1 MQNVIPIQDTVLIT
15 GDVIAT
21 GVSYPDFLTQ
31 YDGQHVEWI
40 NGVVIQMSTVGPQH
54 NRLTRFCMVLLDD
67 YLSLSGLGGDIFH
80 DPMVMKADPN
90 LPGRASDIFV
100 VLPHKRHFIRESDV
114 AGPADLV
121 IEIVSPGSQR
131 QDRVDKYREYERGG
145 IPEYWLLD
153 PIREESLFY
162 QLNEQGVYD
171 LVEPSAEGVYHSKIL
186 KQLKLPVNIFWRDPL
201 PQGKEVSEMVEAMLK
216 DSSADT

>member
-1 MQNVIPIQDTVLIT
+1 MQNVIPIQDTVLLT

-21 GVSYPDFLTQ
+21 GVNYPDFLTQ

-40 NGVVIQMSTVGPQH
+40 NGVVIQMPTVGPEH

-67 YLSLSGLGGDIFH
+67 FLSLSDLGGDIFH

-90 LPGRASDIFV
+90 LPGRAPDIFV
-100 VLPHKRHFIRESDV
+100 VLPHKLHLVRESDF

-121 IEIVSPGSQR
+121 IEVVSLGSQR

-153 PIREESLFY
+153 PTRKESLFY

-171 LVEPSAEGVYHSKIL
+171 LIAPNAQGMYHSKIL
-186 KQLKLPVNIFWRDPL
+186 SRLQIPVDIFWRDPL
-201 PQGKEVSEMVEAMLK
+201 PQGQEVSDMVQAMLK
-216 DSSADT
+216 DA